1 MDTLSVALD
10 PAGQSTADDLDA
22 VFEAWQRI
30 KAADPT
36 SVRPHAVT
44 HASAAPINWP
54 AEFRAFAQSHGVNPE
69 VVECFIDFWWPI
81 LEKEGRLDLAQ
92 IMRELYDFRV
102 VMQEVSKVYDQLT
115 NGKFSKP
122 NTAAEYIIAAVEEN
136 YSDTGE

>member
-1 MDTLSVALD
+1 MDTLSVAVD
-10 PAGQSTADDLDA
+10 PARESTADELDA

-36 SVRPHAVT
+36 SVRPHAET

-54 AEFRAFAQSHGVNPE
+54 AEFRAFSQSHCVEPE
-69 VVECFIDFWWPI
+69 IVECFLDFWWPL
-81 LEKEGRLDLAQ
+81 LEKDGRLDLSQ
-92 IMRELYDFRV
+92 VMRELYDYRTALS
-102 VMQEVSKVYDQLT
+102 EVGKEYVHLT

-136 YSDTGE
+136 YSDTSE